1 MFEDA
6 GSKIKKIAIVLFWIA
21 VVASVILAF
30 VFGWSEHY
38 SSYSYRAYK
47 EFEPALFFSFLIGG
61 PLCSYIS
68 TLFLVAFGDLVENT
82 QRIKELNE
90 KIATEKGSAAENP
103 LRTKEANGKITLAE
117 DDIPISYVRQA
128 GNTTGWKCQCGRTN
142 ADYVST
148 CVCGRSKRDNQ

>member
-1 MFEDA
+1 MFENA
-6 GSKIKKIAIVLFWIA
+6 GAKIKKIAIVFFWIA

-30 VFGWSEHY
+30 VFGWSEYY
-38 SSYSYRAYK
+38 SFYEWHK
-47 EFEPALFFSFLIGG
+47 EFEPALFFPILIGG

-90 KIATEKGSAAENP
+90 KITAEKGNAAANP
-103 LRTKEANGKITLAE
+103 LRMEEANKKVTLTE

-148 CVCGRSKRDNQ
+148 CVCGRNKRDNK

>member
-1 MFEDA
+1 MFENA
-6 GSKIKKIAIVLFWIA
+6 GAKIKKIAIVLFWIA
-21 VVASVILAF
+21 VVASVIFAF
-30 VFGWSEHY
+30 VFGWSEYYSHY
-38 SSYSYRAYK
+38 DYKWHK
-47 EFEPALFFSFLIGG
+47 EFEPALFFPILIGG

-90 KIATEKGSAAENP
+90 KIVAGTGNADENL
-103 LRTKEANGKITLAE
+103 LRTEEANKKISLTE

-128 GNTTGWKCQCGRTN
+128 GSTTGWKCQCGRTN

-148 CVCGRSKRDNQ
+148 CVCGRNKRDNQ